1 MLALFCTRLIG
12 IMVWTDKGPK
22 YLVMSIIASLALY
35 MFYALMVLKSV
46 NKDALRRQSNWKE
59 WSNERYA
66 MLKPVIDPLGQV
78 YDEDSPELVN
88 LIGQKFLIEPS
99 KEGYALEN
107 RDPSMGQTSIVRKIL
122 HDKV

>member
-35 MFYALMVLKSV
+35 MFYALMVLKPV

-78 YDEDSPELVN
+78 YDEDSTELVN

-107 RDPSMGQTSIVRKIL
+107 RDPSMGQASIVRKIL